1 MRCLRQKARFLP
13 FCANAAFNAGWLL
26 TVGGPMGKRT
36 LLLAFAVASLMML
49 HPPRAE
55 AVPIISAPFVTVAV
69 GDTFLIPISI
79 TDAVDLASFQ
89 FDLSFAPLIVQ
100 ADVGGATP
108 GPALPPDWFFTS
120 PGIVDNTG
128 GHILGVSAFGSPF
141 SGSGVIA
148 YIQFTAL
155 MAGVSPLTF
164 SNVFLNLS
172 DQGFSISNGQI
183 TVTGSQSVPEPTTLA
198 LLAIGLLAFGARRQA
213 VRAWRDAA

>member
-1 MRCLRQKARFLP
+1 
-13 FCANAAFNAGWLL
+13 
-26 TVGGPMGKRT
+26 MGKRT
-36 LLLAFAVASLMML
+36 LLLAFAVASLLTL

-55 AVPIISAPFVTVAV
+55 AVPIISAPFVIVDLSVTNTV
-69 GDTFLIPISI
+69 TIPISI
-79 TDAVDLASFQ
+79 TDAEDLASFQ

-141 SGSGVIA
+141 NGSGVIA
-148 YIQFTAL
+148 DIVFTAL
-155 MAGVSPLTF
+155 QPGVSPLIF
-164 SNVFLNLS
+164 SNVFLNFS
-172 DQGFSISNGQI
+172 DQGFGVLNGQI
-183 TVTGSQSVPEPTTLA
+183 TVIGERTVPEPTTLA

-213 VRAWRDAA
+213 ARAWRDAA